1 MWTLLP
7 CGSEKHEGAK
17 APYFSRTLPKQGA
30 FLISEHIQG
39 VAGILSNM
47 VFASMEGGEDMV
59 RELDDKKLVRGRS
72 HSILMENRERVT
84 ITGVQDVDSFDEG
97 SVLLVTDLG
106 YIALHGIDLH
116 ISKLNLE
123 DGQLIVEGEIIGI
136 EYNDHDGLGGKS
148 GGFFKKLFR

>member
-1 MWTLLP
+1 
-7 CGSEKHEGAK
+7 
-17 APYFSRTLPKQGA
+17 
-30 FLISEHIQG
+30 
-39 VAGILSNM
+39 
-47 VFASMEGGEDMV
+47 MV

-84 ITGVQDVDSFDEG
+84 ITGVQDVDSFDEA

-106 YIALHGIDLH
+106 YIVLHGIDLH
-116 ISKLNLE
+116 INKLNLE

-136 EYNDHDGLGGKS
+136 EYSDHDGIGGKS

>member
-1 MWTLLP
+1 
-7 CGSEKHEGAK
+7 
-17 APYFSRTLPKQGA
+17 
-30 FLISEHIQG
+30 
-39 VAGILSNM
+39 
-47 VFASMEGGEDMV
+47 MV